1 MDINIRHAAAF
12 DAEIIADFNALMA
25 KETENLEL
33 DREILRRG
41 TEALFA
47 DPSKGIYYLAEIGDT
62 VIGQLMITYEWSDWR
77 NATFWWIQS
86 VYVLP
91 EYRMHGVFR
100 KLYQYIESLAQ
111 TRGDICGL
119 RLYVETSNTRA
130 QQTYKALGM
139 NHSHYNM
146 MDMDINLK

>member
-1 MDINIRHAAAF
+1 MDINIRHAAPT
-12 DAEIIADFNALMA
+12 DAVIIAEFNARMA

-33 DREILRRG
+33 DRELLRRG
-41 TEALFA
+41 TEALLA
-47 DPSKGIYYLAEIGDT
+47 NSPKGVYYLAETGGT

-100 KLYQYIESLAQ
+100 KLYQHIESIAR
-111 TRGDICGL
+111 TRGDVCGI
-119 RLYVETSNTRA
+119 RLYVDTSNKRA

-139 NHSHYNM
+139 NHSHYQM
-146 MDMDINLK
+146 MEMDIP

>member
-1 MDINIRHAAAF
+1 MDINIRYASPS
-12 DAEIIADFNALMA
+12 DAVIIAEFNARMA

-33 DREILRRG
+33 DRELLRRG
-41 TEALFA
+41 TEALLA
-47 DPSKGIYYLAEIGDT
+47 DLPKGMYYLAETGGT

-86 VYVLP
+86 VFVLP

-100 KLYQYIESLAQ
+100 KLYHHIESLAR
-111 TRGDICGL
+111 TRGDVCGL
-119 RLYVETSNTRA
+119 RLYVDISNKLA

-139 NHSHYNM
+139 DHSHYQM
-146 MDMDINLK
+146 MEMDIP